1 MNKSN
6 SASVNSES
14 KLPNYIRTLPMG
26 LEKKMK
32 NLIKRGKPSIKP
44 VKASKA
50 NNEQIEQPA
59 TN

>member
-14 KLPNYIRTLPMG
+14 ELPNYIRMLPMG

-44 VKASKA
+44 VKVSKA

-59 TN
+59 MN